1 MDNID
6 THLFYHYFCFV
17 QLGSAIDLRIKICL
31 EIVRLL
37 STVMQLVRK
46 TEIVISDQFK
56 TKIGE
61 ISREYFQ
68 IIGS

>member
-6 THLFYHYFCFV
+6 KHLLYHYFCFV
-17 QLGSAIDLRIKICL
+17 QLGSATDFRIKICL
-31 EIVRLL
+31 KIVRLL

-56 TKIGE
+56 TK
-61 ISREYFQ
+61 
-68 IIGS
+68 